1 MANELIQQ
9 EILLMVNNSLT
20 KQLLHKDT
28 RDEKTPY
35 IIAEQLEDACWDG
48 MLEDML
54 PGIIEN
60 NNGSK
65 MFLWHVKHKN
75 DCIELELGEY
85 PQQPD
90 LFYTINPR
98 GFLMAK
104 NFN

>member
-1 MANELIQQ
+1 MANDLIQQ
-9 EILLMVNNSLT
+9 EILLMVNSNFT

-28 RDEKTPY
+28 CDEKTSY
-35 IIAEQLEDACWDG
+35 LIAEQLEDACWNG

-54 PGIIEN
+54 PGIIEKN
-60 NNGSK
+60 DGTK
-65 MFLWHVKHKN
+65 LFLWHVKHNN

-85 PQQPD
+85 PQQSD